1 MLFNVGDYVTRASY
15 NNDTVFKIIDI
26 KDDIAILQGV
36 NIRLIADSNVSDLVF
51 CEKCKE
57 DLETDAVATII
68 CNGDCIGAVA
78 ICGKTEEEWKEK
90 SILQLVQTAGSFI
103 GKQLE
108 S

>member
-1 MLFNVGDYVTRASY
+1 MDKINFKKKPTWSMIKISIIIPTYKPKDYLWECL
-15 NNDTVFKIIDI
+15 D
-26 KDDIAILQGV
+26 AICRQT
-36 NIRLIADSNVSDLVF
+36 F
-51 CEKCKE
+51 PKE
-57 DLETDAVATII
+57 DFETDAVATII

>member
-1 MLFNVGDYVTRASY
+1 MVIAAAGPKKKEYEGKPLTKELELLMERRG
-15 NNDTVFKIIDI
+15 TVLGTVRDGTYMK
-26 KDDIAILQGV
+26 
-36 NIRLIADSNVSDLVF
+36 LV
-51 CEKCKE
+51 EDAKE
-57 DLETDAVATII
+57 DFETDAVATII